1 MTPGVRVSHYD
12 DEPGPGICSSF
23 KRLSKIQTSAIFYQ
37 HKCCVS

>member
-12 DEPGPGICSSF
+12 DEPSLGICSSF